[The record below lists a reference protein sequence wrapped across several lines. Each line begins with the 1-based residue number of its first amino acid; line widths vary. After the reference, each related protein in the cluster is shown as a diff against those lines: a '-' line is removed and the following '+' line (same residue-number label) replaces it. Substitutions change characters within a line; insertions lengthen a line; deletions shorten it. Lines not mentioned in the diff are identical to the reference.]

1 MKKTMQ
7 KALRPLSSKVLAP
20 PPNVRPR
27 IIERMKQMV
36 KEALNGSKLDA
47 RYLFLL
53 EYVSTVVD
61 FHNAAD
67 QKLKDAFFD
76 QIKKNEDKGHGF
88 GFDQEEIISV
98 NFFVLQ
104 TKVNGELPV
113 LAQRIKEKKF
123 H

>member
-1 MKKTMQ
+1 MQ
-7 KALRPLSSKVLAP
+7 KALRPLSSKPLAP

-36 KEALNGSKLDA
+36 KEVLNGNKLDD

-61 FHNAAD
+61 FHTAED
-67 QKLKDAFFD
+67 LKVKNAFFD
-76 QIKKNEDKGHGF
+76 QIRKNEDKGHGL
-88 GFDQEEIISV
+88 GFDKEEMISV
-98 NFFVLQ
+98 NFLVLQ
-104 TKVNGELPV
+104 AKVNGGLPV
-113 LAQRIKEKKF
+113 LAQRIKEKKL